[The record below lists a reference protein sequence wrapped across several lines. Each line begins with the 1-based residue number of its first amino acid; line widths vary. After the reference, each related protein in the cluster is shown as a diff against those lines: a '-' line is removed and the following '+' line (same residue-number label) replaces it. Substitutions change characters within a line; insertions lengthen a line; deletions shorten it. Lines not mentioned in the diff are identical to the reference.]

1 MYNIHTYSI
10 LPQGFT
16 LSVLKKLSCH
26 CKCKLHTIA
35 NGDQK
40 RLYNNTVSTVLYAR
54 EGAALRALL
63 LGWWGVKRKIRT
75 ARAYEGIGK
84 ECQRAH
90 DNPKRHCLLGKGAGD
105 TGVLQ
110 SPYMG
115 YFNYVQAWKQ
125 LFWLTSSCMCG
136 VGTLLAAVEH
146 GLPQMRSQEGAIY
159 RDEDNEVMWCHMM
172 SHDAIWLQ

>member
-1 MYNIHTYSI
+1 MMEENHS
-10 LPQGFT
+10 
-16 LSVLKKLSCH
+16 
-26 CKCKLHTIA
+26 
-35 NGDQK
+35 
-40 RLYNNTVSTVLYAR
+40 RLYTFSSEEIKLPLQMQITHNCEWRSKTIVQQHCVYGLICKGGGCLTSS
-54 EGAALRALL
+54 AA
-63 LGWWGVKRKIRT
+63 GVMGLKSKIRT

-84 ECQRAH
+84 QCQRAH
-90 DNPKRHCLLGKGAGD
+90 DNPKRQCLLGKGAGD
-105 TGVLQ
+105 TSDLQ

-146 GLPQMRSQEGAIY
+146 GQPQMRSQESAIY
-159 RDEDNEVMWCHMM
+159 RDEDNDVMWCHMM